1 MNPREKGFLLLAST
15 LGDPERH
22 PLTTAQLR
30 TLGAR
35 AAEMEKPLHD
45 REMTPEDL
53 IRLGYSRQMAG
64 RIVSLLEDTRLL
76 DGYVA
81 EGQREGCVPL
91 TRVSDGYPLLLRR
104 RLGADSTACLWA
116 KGDLSLLDM
125 PGIALVGSRDLRE
138 ENRAFARK
146 AGQEAAK
153 QGFVLISGNA
163 RGADREAQDACLNAG
178 GYVISVVADSLRQH
192 SRKERV
198 LYLSEEGYDAP
209 FSAQRA
215 ISRNRVIH
223 ALPWRTL
230 VAQAAEGSGG
240 TWDGSVKNLRGRW
253 SPLFCFDDG
262 SRAVRLLCDMG
273 AQTVTMEML
282 EDLGT
287 LRENAWNLFDQ

>member
-1 MNPREKGFLLLAST
+1 MNPREKGFLLLTST
-15 LGDPERH
+15 LGDPERR

-30 TLGAR
+30 TLTAR
-35 AAEMEKPLHD
+35 AADMEKPLFD

-53 IRLGYSRQMAG
+53 LRLGCSRQMAQ
-64 RIVSLLEDTRLL
+64 RIISLLEDTQLL
-76 DGYVA
+76 DHYVA
-81 EGQREGCVPL
+81 GGRRADCVPI
-91 TRVSDGYPLLLRR
+91 TRVSGGYPLLLRK
-104 RLGADSTACLWA
+104 RLGADSPGCLWA

-146 AGQEAAK
+146 AGREAAK

-163 RGADREAQDACLNAG
+163 RGADREAQDACLAAG
-178 GYVISVVADSLRQH
+178 GCVISVVADSLRQH
-192 SRKERV
+192 SKKARV
-198 LYLSEEGYDAP
+198 LYLSEEEYDSP

-240 TWDGSVKNLRGRW
+240 TWDGSVKNLRENW

-262 SRAVRLLCDMG
+262 SRAVKLLCDMG
-273 AQTVTMEML
+273 AETVTMEML

-287 LRENAWNLFDQ
+287 LQENTLNLFDQ

>member
-1 MNPREKGFLLLAST
+1 MRPQEKGFLLLASN
-15 LGDPERH
+15 LGDPERR

-30 TLGAR
+30 TLTAR
-35 AAEMEKPLHD
+35 ASEMEKPLFD

-53 IRLGYSRQMAG
+53 LSLGYSRQMAE
-64 RIVSLLEDTRLL
+64 RIVSLLADTQLL
-76 DGYVA
+76 DYYLA
-81 EGQREGCVPL
+81 RGQKMGCRPL
-91 TRVSDGYPLLLRR
+91 TRISGGYPLLLRQ
-104 RLGADSTACLWA
+104 RLGADSPGCLWA
-116 KGDLSLLDM
+116 KGDISLLQM

-146 AGQEAAK
+146 AGREAAK

-163 RGADREAQDACLNAG
+163 RGADREAQDACLEAG
-178 GYVISVVADSLRQH
+178 GSVISVVADMLQQH
-192 SRKERV
+192 SEKERV
-198 LYLSEEGYDAP
+198 LYLSEEGYDSP
-209 FSAQRA
+209 FTAQRA

-240 TWDGSVKNLRGRW
+240 TWDGSTKNLRMGW

-282 EDLGT
+282 ENFST
-287 LRENAWNLFDQ
+287 LRENSRNLFDQ